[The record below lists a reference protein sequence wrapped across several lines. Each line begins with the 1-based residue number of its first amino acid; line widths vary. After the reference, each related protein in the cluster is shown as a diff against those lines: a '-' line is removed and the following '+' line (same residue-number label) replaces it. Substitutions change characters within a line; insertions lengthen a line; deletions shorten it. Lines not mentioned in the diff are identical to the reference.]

1 MPLTIRDV
9 FILGQAV
16 DLLKEK
22 VSTILDELKQSK
34 DDYYDLL
41 RSYRRDHLKP
51 ELVDTVDDPQEKG
64 KGPEETTEQRLER
77 VERLYRKALGK
88 IKLLTETHIPIPF
101 EDEEFLRR
109 VNIIIKAI
117 HNFSWRFTR
126 SDDPKT
132 SLPVI
137 SNLEHLKFLNPAFGP
152 LTEQGIKKLAEYLG
166 PQNFSCHIVSIIMLR
181 GLFQRYFVTLP
192 MGIPLHSAEDI
203 AIKILLDIFH
213 GSDKE
218 IHQWKAQTVHLL
230 SKRGEFHHLP
240 KDDLVPCTEFK
251 KCLDSEIK
259 AELELIW
266 SELGPYANP
275 PKETIPALKTEL
287 ENVIRLMAELG
298 ILFSRVTEWKLQPMA
313 PYAVKV
319 GEKFN
324 ENYMELMGK
333 ASEEVFKR
341 NPEAPVTCVLNAPWR
356 RATFTLVG
364 ETTVDEGIYA
374 FIKAQVSVVNYGLSL
389 DLNDGD
395 FLPYPTNDG
404 LDAWGSIAKP
414 IPLLESALEPAR
426 VPRAQPSQP
435 PHLDSSVTE
444 FPHFL
449 DSSSTEAPHFL
460 DSSSTEAPHSLDSS
474 ASEVSHSPPPGV
486 GPAAPNS

>member
-9 FILGQAV
+9 LVLGQAV

-22 VSTILDELKQSK
+22 FNAILDELKQSK

-64 KGPEETTEQRLER
+64 KGPEETPEQRLER
-77 VERLYRKALGK
+77 VERLYHKALSK

-117 HNFSWRFTR
+117 HKFSWKFTK
-126 SDDPKT
+126 SDDLKSP
-132 SLPVI
+132 LPVI
-137 SNLEHLKFLNPAFGP
+137 SNPEHLKFLNPAFGP
-152 LTEQGIKKLAEYLG
+152 LTEQGVKILAERLR
-166 PQNFSCHIVSIIMLR
+166 PQDFRCHIVNIIMLR
-181 GLFQRYFVTLP
+181 GLFQRYFVILP

-213 GSDKE
+213 GSGMFKLLSSILPLPITNFDRANFQTDKE

-240 KDDLVPCTEFK
+240 KDGLVPCTEFK

-275 PKETIPALKTEL
+275 PKETIPALRTEL
-287 ENVIRLMAELG
+287 ENIIRLIAELG

-313 PYAVKV
+313 PYSVKV
-319 GEKFN
+319 GEKFD
-324 ENYMELMGK
+324 ENYMVLMNK
-333 ASEEVFKR
+333 ASEEIYKT

-356 RATFTLVG
+356 KATFTLVG
-364 ETTVDEGIYA
+364 ETTVDEGIDA
-374 FIKAQVSVVNYGLSL
+374 FIKAQVSLVNYGLSL
-389 DLNDGD
+389 DLDDGD
-395 FLPYPTNDG
+395 VLPFPANDG

-414 IPLLESALEPAR
+414 VRQLESALQPAR
-426 VPRAQPSQP
+426 VPSAQPPQS

-444 FPHFL
+444 VPHFL
-449 DSSSTEAPHFL
+449 PQGT
-460 DSSSTEAPHSLDSS
+460 
-474 ASEVSHSPPPGV
+474 